1 MHMRLRDPRIYGKLD
16 VYLACRSVGFDIV
29 ALIYS
34 PTSTFFK
41 YSESVFNIL
50 SYRFK
55 KSSKDKPI
63 AMLYD
68 LNIAWSP
75 TTPALELEHT
85 LRFAKNLGYDVVAL
99 NHQITNTSIPN
110 QPNPITNPIPQ
121 LTPPHSSF
129 PGGATLPSSKPG
141 TVTNLSTTAASSSIT
156 TTSSSS
162 RLPTVL
168 RRATITI
175 TDPATTNYR
184 LADFTRSYD
193 LVALRPTNEKAFSWA
208 CLSTTE
214 APALISLDLTTFLGY
229 HIHHRT
235 AMAAVHR
242 GSRFEICYSQVLGGS
257 LVGSGGGLDA
267 RARSNFIG
275 NVLSLVRAT
284 KGRGII
290 VSSEAKSALGLR
302 GPADVV
308 NLLAVWGLGPE
319 KGTEAMGV
327 GARAVVVN
335 EGVRRRGFRGVVD
348 ILRPAEGGENLVQKE
363 DGEGDG
369 KSNGKKKQ
377 QQQQKGNKQQLQGK
391 NQTQNQQKNQKR
403 KNGDADGSGIGGAV
417 DGGAQGKRQ
426 TKKMRK
432 EGAKGS

>member
-1 MHMRLRDPRIYGKLD
+1 
-16 VYLACRSVGFDIV
+16 
-29 ALIYS
+29 
-34 PTSTFFK
+34 
-41 YSESVFNIL
+41 
-50 SYRFK
+50 
-55 KSSKDKPI
+55 
-63 AMLYD
+63 MLYD

-75 TTPALELEHT
+75 TTPAHELEQT

-99 NHQITNTSIPN
+99 NHQISNGSIPN
-110 QPNPITNPIPQ
+110 LPNQIINPIPQ

-129 PGGATLPSSKPG
+129 PGGASLPSVSTKPG

-156 TTSSSS
+156 TSSSS
-162 RLPTVL
+162 ASLPTVL
-168 RRATITI
+168 RRATII
-175 TDPATTNYR
+175 INDPATTNYR
-184 LADFTRSYD
+184 VADFTRAYD

-208 CLSTTE
+208 CLQVTE
-214 APALISLDLTTFLGY
+214 VPAIISLDFTTFLGY

-242 GSRFEICYSQVLGGS
+242 GSRFEICYSQVLGGVDS
-257 LVGSGGGLDA
+257 
-267 RARSNFIG
+267 RARSSFIG

-290 VSSEAKSALGLR
+290 VSSEARNALGLR

-348 ILRPAEGGENLVQKE
+348 ILKTAEGGENLAPDD
-363 DGEGDG
+363 DGEQDG
-369 KSNGKKKQ
+369 TGNGKGAGKNQGK
-377 QQQQKGNKQQLQGK
+377 QQQQKGNKQQQQGK
-391 NQTQNQQKNQKR
+391 NQNQKR
-403 KNGDADGSGIGGAV
+403 KNGDADGTGIGGAA
-417 DGGAQGKRQ
+417 DGMSKRQ
-426 TKKMRK
+426 AKKMRK
-432 EGAKGS
+432 EGAKGP